1 MTRNSRLFALPIL
14 LLVILFTAC
23 KKGLIIP
30 ETASTVT
37 TPATDTTKTT
47 TPTTPTNPTNPT
59 TPVTTGRII
68 PLGTGSGNLMVDG
81 TTLGIKCNDVIKI
94 KGGVYSSITIKNIN
108 VGCDVTVQNDGLVE
122 ITGNND
128 HMFLSNVSNLTIS
141 GLGTT
146 GISRGFVSRDD
157 PQHRSIIITGAAHD
171 LTIQGFSFKNIGD
184 YVIYFNN
191 AQGVYD
197 GSVGSYSDNIKLL
210 NNDCDNTGVFLQMEG
225 SITNGVIKGLVK
237 HLEIAYLTFTNSNAG
252 HAVQVENADDYNIHH
267 NTITNVNSTNNAHNG
282 IFTMM
287 GSGSFH
293 HNLVRNHQGNAI
305 RAWARSF
312 GTTPKDILIYNNTVV
327 NSRKY
332 SGFEVQSFSYYM
344 VGGKTT
350 YANAKVY
357 NNICGDL
364 NLSKDWVGVV
374 VDIYSLEGGKCEV
387 YNNTGFNFPSQSN
400 TSNIVNVQADITPIV
415 TNNKYYASANEA
427 GISNIQDL
435 KMQP

>member
-1 MTRNSRLFALPIL
+1 MTKSFRFLAVPIL
-14 LLVILFTAC
+14 LSIVLFTAC
-23 KKGLIIP
+23 KKGLDVP
-30 ETASTVT
+30 EVTPEVT
-37 TPATDTTKTT
+37 TPVDTAKAV
-47 TPTTPTNPTNPT
+47 TPAPT
-59 TPVTTGRII
+59 TPVTTGRIV
-68 PLGTGSGNLMVDG
+68 PLGTGSGDLMIDG
-81 TTLGIKCNDVIKI
+81 NTLGVKCNDVIKVHS
-94 KGGVYSSITIKNIN
+94 GTYSSITIKNIN
-108 VGCDVTVQNDGLVE
+108 IGCNVTVQNDGLVQ

-141 GLGTT
+141 GNGTS
-146 GISRGFVSRDD
+146 GISRGFVSRDN

-191 AQGVYD
+191 SQGIYN

-225 SITNGVIKGLVK
+225 SISDGVIKGLVK
-237 HLEIAYLTFTNSNAG
+237 HLEIAYLTFKNSNSG

-267 NTITNVNSTNNAHNG
+267 NTITDVNSTNNAHNG

-293 HNLVRNHQGNAI
+293 HNLITNHQGNAI

-344 VGGKTT
+344 IAGKTT
-350 YANAKVY
+350 FANAKVY

-374 VDIYSLEGGKCEV
+374 VDIYSLMGGKCEV
-387 YNNTGFNFPSQSN
+387 YNNKGFNFPSQSN
-400 TSNIVNVQADITPIV
+400 TSNIVNVQADIKPV
-415 TNNKYYASANEA
+415 LTNNTYYASASAA
-427 GISNIQDL
+427 GVPDTKSLQIQ
-435 KMQP
+435 P